1 MESFEKLMSF
11 FMSRECYEDLFFKL
25 NFANVPCLKMII
37 SKGLGY
43 GIIAG
48 SLLLRVPQIIKILA
62 AKSGEGMSFASEV
75 LALVAIFSSMAYGYY
90 KEFPIS
96 SYGDSYFLYI
106 QGVIILALISYYQK
120 KYTIIVISLPAILIA
135 TGMLYYKMVDPQI
148 VIFMNGISVF
158 LSVAA
163 KLYQAFINFQNGSTG
178 VLSPITL
185 FLQFAGTVA
194 RIFTS
199 IQETGDFNLI
209 LTYVLN
215 SFANGLLVA
224 QWVYYRNAAKV
235 TVKAT
240 AKKAKKVQ

>member
-1 MESFEKLMSF
+1 
-11 FMSRECYEDLFFKL
+11 
-25 NFANVPCLKMII
+25 MII
-37 SKGLGY
+37 SKGLSY

-62 AKSGEGMSFASEV
+62 AKSGEGISFASEV
-75 LALVAIFSSMAYGYY
+75 LALVSIFSSMAYGYY
-90 KEFPIS
+90 KDFPVS

-106 QGVIILALISYYQK
+106 QGIIILSLISYYQK
-120 KYTIIVISLPAILIA
+120 KYLIILVTLPAIIVA

-148 VIFMNGISVF
+148 IFFMNGISVF

-185 FLQFAGTVA
+185 VLQFAGTVA

-209 LTYVLN
+209 LTYAVN
-215 SFANGLLVA
+215 SIANGLLVA
-224 QWVYYRNAAKV
+224 QWIYYRNATKV
-235 TVKAT
+235 T
-240 AKKAKKVQ
+240 AKKAKKTQ